1 MLEQIESVP
10 LHTLELETELE
21 LVKQLQGDEG
31 NVKAVYDG
39 VREERV
45 GDASFMSAL
54 IKCHH
59 IIFAELFDKCS
70 KGKEK
75 YLCIQ
80 IEWHKY
86 CSVLLLSQEHKVESV
101 IPKYDG
107 KSSLISLREKWLNF
121 IQKCTQP
128 TRDCNKAMIMLSSVI
143 YDILMR
149 KVHERSLGDKS
160 KEINTPDP
168 EAIVYENL
176 AEADGD
182 DIY

>member
-1 MLEQIESVP
+1 
-10 LHTLELETELE
+10 
-21 LVKQLQGDEG
+21 
-31 NVKAVYDG
+31 
-39 VREERV
+39 
-45 GDASFMSAL
+45 MSTL

-75 YLCIQ
+75 YLSFQ

-107 KSSLISLREKWLNF
+107 KSSLISLKEKWLNF

-128 TRDCNKAMIMLSSVI
+128 TRDCNKATIMLPSVI
-143 YDILMR
+143 CDILMR
-149 KVHERSLGDKS
+149 KVHE
-160 KEINTPDP
+160 
-168 EAIVYENL
+168 
-176 AEADGD
+176 
-182 DIY
+182 